1 MTVRQLLSSL
11 DSAELTEWGAYFKI
25 ENENFKKKQ
34 SGESDMPIED
44 KVKTA
49 LRFPGAKIK

>member
-25 ENENFKKKQ
+25 ENERIKNHGKDELPVEEKMKLFLKPRSKK
-34 SGESDMPIED
+34 
-44 KVKTA
+44 
-49 LRFPGAKIK
+49 